1 MIKILLLVIF
11 ITFAA
16 NGLVSGQSAKQNAA
30 LEQKIRILEQAEVD
44 ALLRNDLT
52 AMAKLWA
59 EDYTVNNPRNEVGK
73 ASEGPIRAG
82 IRTYSSFV
90 REIEQVLFRGNI
102 VIVMGRETVV
112 PKGNAPD
119 AGQTINRRFTNI
131 WMKKNGKWLLTAR
144 HANVICQN

>member
-1 MIKILLLVIF
+1 MIKLFLLAIF

-16 NGLVSGQSAKQNAA
+16 TGLVSGQSAKQNAA
-30 LEQKIRILEQAEVD
+30 LEQKIRLLEQAEVD

-59 EDYTVNNPRNEVGK
+59 EDYTVNNPRNEVVK

-82 IRTYSSFV
+82 IRLYSSFV
-90 REIEQVLFRGNI
+90 REIEKVLFRGKI

-112 PKGNAPD
+112 PKGDAPD